1 MSIGTKRYPGVPLE
15 SRPVLAKLAIILA
28 AFAVGVGLAELF
40 GAKNLGTAFGVGQ
53 LAFAVALVYVLL
65 RR

>member
-1 MSIGTKRYPGVPLE
+1 MVKRQLE
-15 SRPVLAKLAIILA
+15 SSPVPRNALIVLA
-28 AFAVGVGLAELF
+28 AFGLGVGLAELF

-53 LAFAVALVYVLL
+53 LAFAAALLFVLL